1 MSFVRFLLTLH
12 FTKTIDTTVMPTN
25 KNALLRYQIL
35 DRCFSSK
42 VRYSLDKL
50 QGVLEEKLGY
60 SVSER
65 TIRYDIENMR
75 NSPYDAPIEATP
87 YDGKK
92 CYYHYSD
99 PEFSI
104 FNVGLTYEELDKLL
118 STIQMLNRFRDTPA
132 NAWLG
137 EVINKLECRLGAKA
151 SYEKLISFDQN
162 DKLKGLEHLSGLLEA
177 TTQHQTLELT
187 YHPYSQ
193 SNERL
198 ITVSPYYLKQYN
210 GRWFLFGMNAS
221 NNRVE
226 SFAFD
231 RIEKYAVSDKPFV
244 KNEAIDFS
252 TYFNDVVGVS
262 VPSDNVHKEE
272 VVLKFSDKRFPYVVS
287 KPIHPSQK
295 VIAPCTISIT
305 VKPNFELDQHIFS
318 YIPDVEVVSP
328 GWLRDKVIEKIKE
341 NLKKYESV
349 QNGCTDKL

>member
-42 VRYSLDKL
+42 VRYCLEELKD
-50 QGVLEEKLGY
+50 VLEEKLGY
-60 SVSER
+60 SVSMR

-104 FNVGLTYEELDKLL
+104 FNVGLTNEELDKLL

-252 TYFNDVVGVS
+252 SYFNDVVGVS
-262 VPSDNVHKEE
+262 VPSDNVPKEE

-328 GWLRDKVIEKIKE
+328 GWLRDKVLEKIKE
-341 NLKKYESV
+341 NIKKYESV